1 MEWHPVAFLTVVVG
15 NFSAEEKEGAN
26 IADLSTHPKRA
37 LELLPLE
44 SRVSSCYLLRLSS

>member
-15 NFSAEEKEGAN
+15 NFTAEEKRAQ
-26 IADLSTHPKRA
+26 ISDLLAHPERA

-44 SRVSSCYLLRLSS
+44 SRVSSCYLLRLSY